1 VVQHYWNALPSV
13 VASYLLGVA
22 GILVQPSFYLLFTA
36 MATSATRQPDP
47 LLEASRMQVSWRWPT
62 LLILLLLHLWAAH
75 ALAFFAHEYAHS
87 FTAWLLGW
95 KANPFDLHF
104 PAASPLVWLL
114 QLGIN
119 QQVDEGPIFASGHG
133 PDAAFI
139 GAAGM
144 LLGNALLSLSLSR
157 LLWRWASRRQRA
169 GWALFAYWGTVA
181 SLGNLLDYVP
191 IRTFTREGDM
201 GTLQRGLD
209 CSPWV
214 VLLVLG
220 LPTFG
225 ALWWFFARVL
235 PAALTWLFP
244 RNRAQ
249 RGLVSALTVGA
260 LCGFYGAVGFLEGG
274 PVAERLSWFS
284 VYVVLPALLLLELM
298 RLRRA
303 APVSA
308 AVTA

>member
-1 VVQHYWNALPSV
+1 
-13 VASYLLGVA
+13 
-22 GILVQPSFYLLFTA
+22 VQPSFYLLFNV
-36 MATSATRQPDP
+36 MATSVTRQPDP
-47 LLEASRMQVSWRWPT
+47 LLEASRVQISWRWST
-62 LLILLLLHLWAAH
+62 LLVWLLLQLWAAH

-95 KANPFDLHF
+95 KANPFDLYF

-119 QQVDEGPIFASGHG
+119 QRVDEAPIFASGHG
-133 PDAAFI
+133 PDAALI

-157 LLWRWASRRQRA
+157 LLWRWARRTQRA
-169 GWALFAYWGTVA
+169 DWSLFAYWGTVA

-260 LCGFYGAVGFLEGG
+260 LFGFYGAVGFLEGG
-274 PVAERLSWFS
+274 PVAQRLSWFS
-284 VYVVLPALLLLELM
+284 VYVVLPSFLLLELV